1 MNYCIFKPNINEC
14 CKNGR
19 EYPTWLVVDAGTL
32 AEEIKEQDN
41 GDLPMSLLFKI
52 SETEEG
58 TLKEALKWIKQYG

>member
-32 AEEIKEQDN
+32 KETIEERVSK
-41 GDLPMSLLFKI
+41 DLPMSLLFKI

-58 TLKEALKWIKQYG
+58 TLEEALKWIKQYG

>member
-19 EYPTWLVVDAGTL
+19 EYPTWLVVDAEALYERT
-32 AEEIKEQDN
+32 KEQNN
-41 GDLPMSLLFKI
+41 GNFPIDLLFKI

-58 TLKEALKWIKQYG
+58 SLEEALKWIKQYG